1 MKTPQKLH
9 EQIKQKLEYYI
20 NKDILYSKLVSHTPH
35 TLGLFYFYY
44 FIVNAIYIE
53 FKFANLIIQLI
64 QLIVFLYECVH

>member
-35 TLGLFYFYY
+35 TRIVLFLLFYSQRD
-44 FIVNAIYIE
+44 
-53 FKFANLIIQLI
+53 L
-64 QLIVFLYECVH
+64 H